1 MVRVFIS
8 IVAIVSLA
16 STFLACQR
24 SSSSPRAPVAPDGGT
39 PCGDLG
45 CMQFDS
51 VQDAM
56 RYVLSEDV
64 RVVAI
69 GEAHAPAGATASSA
83 AKRFT
88 EEILPL
94 LAGRA
99 SDLLVELMKPPE
111 ACVQATA
118 EVREK
123 QAPATSQQAP
133 TNQNEYVAMGERARA
148 LGIVPDMLRPS
159 CADMDRVRDAGDEA
173 IEASLAM
180 IARLSTVQAEK
191 LLDRDARSDGDRDKA
206 VVLYG
211 GMLHNDLE
219 PAADQRAWSY
229 APALDAKTGGKL
241 VAVDLVVPEFIGDDA
256 TWTALPWVA
265 RYQRARTQLGG
276 KTTVFRTAEK
286 NYVVVFAASAP

>member
-1 MVRVFIS
+1 MARVFIS
-8 IVAIVSLA
+8 IVAFV
-16 STFLACQR
+16 STFAACR
-24 SSSSPRAPVAPDGGT
+24 RGSSVPPAPVVPDGGT

-51 VQDAM
+51 PQEALG
-56 RYVLSEDV
+56 YVLAGDV
-64 RVVAI
+64 RVIAV
-69 GEAHAPAGATASSA
+69 GEAHAPSGATAPSA
-83 AKRFT
+83 ARRFT

-111 ACVQATA
+111 GCVQATA
-118 EVREK
+118 EVRQK

-133 TNQNEYVAMGERARA
+133 TNQNEYVAMGERARS
-148 LGIVPDMLRPS
+148 LGIVPDMLRPT

-180 IARLSTVQAEK
+180 IARLSTVQAARM
-191 LLDRDARSDGDRDKA
+191 LDRDARSDADRDKA

-219 PAADQRAWSY
+219 PAPEQRAWSY
-229 APALDAKTGGKL
+229 APALDARTGGKL
-241 VAVDLVVPEFIGDDA
+241 VAVDLVVPEFIGEDA
-256 TWTALPWVA
+256 TWKALPWVA
-265 RYQRARTQLGG
+265 SYERARPQLG
-276 KTTVFRTAEK
+276 KRTTVYRAGERS
-286 NYVVVFAASAP
+286 YVVVFPAKAP